1 MHIERLSFIITPTD
15 RVEDFIEADAKVWDP
30 WLQQQKGYIKKS
42 YTRLGGGRVDIRL
55 FWMSEWSMKTAAAKP
70 DMRTVEVRFSSTFVG
85 VYHRV

>member
-1 MHIERLSFIITPTD
+1 MHIERLSFIITPAD
-15 RVEDFIEADAKVWDP
+15 RVEDFIEADEKVWDP

-70 DMRTVEVRFSSTFVG
+70 DMSTVEVRFSATFVG